1 MVLIPG
7 DGEFGDGYGEEGE
20 EQGLIIEQT
29 SDFSGHYEIMALVR
43 EMAEIKELIMLS
55 MEASR
60 ELQLEAQAVLA
71 AHAESAQN
79 YLRQVDEPVEPD
91 FYPFETMPENTTV
104 RDLPDGGR
112 LFSLADGSFVRVTA
126 DDAMVAVSLTGEI
139 VELKPE
145 AGQVTLPDGP
155 VLTIESN
162 AIKETHEAVGVTGL
176 PINIEPIMVAE
187 GRYRF
192 ELSGDY
198 RLDVSHADRTA
209 IISNPNG
216 TMLILGLTRIEGL
229 GEEVMVNLIA
239 GGAKGFN
246 TPIGHRGVIEKDY
259 TIRLAMANG
268 LDLVIRFPDS
278 ILDANQSPNGDNLFT
293 CETRQP

>member
-1 MVLIPG
+1 MAMLPG
-7 DGEFGDGYGEEGE
+7 DGEWEGEDGEWEE

-29 SDFSGHYEIMALVR
+29 SDFSGHYEIMALVQ
-43 EMAEIKELIMLS
+43 EMAEIKELIQLS

-71 AHAESAQN
+71 AHAESAQD
-79 YLRQVDEPVEPD
+79 YLRQVDEPEEPD
-91 FYPFETMPENTTV
+91 FYPFQTMPENTIV

-126 DDAMVAVSLTGEI
+126 DDAIGAIALNGEI

-145 AGQVTLPDGP
+145 AGQVILPNGP
-155 VLTIESN
+155 VLVLKSA
-162 AIKETHEAVGVTGL
+162 AIKETHGAAGVAGL
-176 PINIEPIMVAE
+176 PIDIDPIMVSE

-192 ELSGDY
+192 ELPGDY

-216 TMLILGLTRIEGL
+216 TMLILGFARIEGL

-239 GGAKGFN
+239 DGSKGFN
-246 TPIGHRGVIEKDY
+246 SPIGHRGIIEKDY

-278 ILDANQSPNGDNLFT
+278 LIKSGGQSDKLFT
-293 CETRQP
+293 CEVRES